1 MTFFSIFTPMVVKYS
16 SENLQS
22 NDYFE
27 LDEHI
32 NCSKTLDE
40 FVKKSKLNVETA
52 NELQLAKYKR
62 FMIIGTQH
70 V

>member
-1 MTFFSIFTPMVVKYS
+1 MKFILILSVCSFVTGECKQPIIY
-16 SENLQS
+16 
-22 NDYFE
+22 
-27 LDEHI
+27 
-32 NCSKTLDE
+32 SKTLDE